1 MLQIFILFFACFSFA
16 CEITLPDQVVLF
28 EKKLNNFKFQ
38 HSNCSFEAQ
47 TDLNSIIN
55 DLEGRVASFQLQE
68 LMQAKGH
75 TVRIDNPSTKIHHL
89 SNLVKD
95 QLNLPRGVEVKNAKT
110 FSGESFIALANG
122 DEINLECTSC
132 LMGSQQNLKLSI
144 LTFTGEKRVIHL
156 QGDLIKMVK
165 AYRIISPIASFSR
178 LNDFSVLKEENV
190 QSIPHTDL
198 ITDLN
203 ELKYYQTNKPL
214 RAGDL
219 LRRSDLSATDL
230 VKAGLKT
237 EVILDTPGIRI
248 KTQGISR
255 NNGSIGEVVEV
266 FHPQKN
272 KKYQGK
278 VIDLNKVLVEL

>member
-1 MLQIFILFFACFSFA
+1 M
-16 CEITLPDQVVLF
+16 
-28 EKKLNNFKFQ
+28 
-38 HSNCSFEAQ
+38 Q
-47 TDLNSIIN
+47 T
-55 DLEGRVASFQLQE
+55 
-68 LMQAKGH
+68 KGH
-75 TVRIDNPSTKIHHL
+75 AVRISNPTTKIHHL

-95 QLNLPRGVEVKNAKT
+95 QLHLPDGVVIKNAKT
-110 FSGESFIALANG
+110 FSGESFLALQNG
-122 DEINLECTSC
+122 DEINLECSSC
-132 LMGSQQNLKLSI
+132 LIGSQQNIKLSI
-144 LTFTGEKRVIHL
+144 LTFTGEKKVIHI
-156 QGDLIKMVK
+156 QGDFVKMVK
-165 AYRIISPIASFSR
+165 AYRIISPITSFSQ
-178 LNDFSVLKEENV
+178 LNDFTVFKEENV

-198 ITDLN
+198 ITNLS

-255 NNGSIGEVVEV
+255 NNGSIGELVEV

>member
-1 MLQIFILFFACFSFA
+1 MLQILILFFACLSFA
-16 CEITLPDQVVLF
+16 CEVKLPDQILLF
-28 EKKLNNFKFQ
+28 EKKFNNFKFE

-68 LMQAKGH
+68 IMQTKGH
-75 TVRIDNPSTKIHHL
+75 AVRISNPTTKIHHL

-95 QLNLPRGVEVKNAKT
+95 QLHLPDGVVIKNAKT
-110 FSGESFIALANG
+110 FSGESFLALQNG
-122 DEINLECTSC
+122 DEINLECSSC
-132 LMGSQQNLKLSI
+132 LIGSQQNIKLSI
-144 LTFTGEKRVIHL
+144 LTFTGEKKVIHI
-156 QGDLIKMVK
+156 QGDFVKMVK
-165 AYRIISPIASFSR
+165 AYRIISPITSFSQ
-178 LNDFSVLKEENV
+178 LNDFTVFKEENV

-198 ITDLN
+198 ITNLS

-255 NNGSIGEVVEV
+255 NNGSIGELVEV